1 MSPQQCSR
9 MGYNASGNAN
19 RREMEKLPAII
30 AGMATDQVLYIELL
44 TLVVE
49 LEFITKREA
58 VKRYTQRYDRSF
70 KWIEVE

>member
-1 MSPQQCSR
+1 
-9 MGYNASGNAN
+9 
-19 RREMEKLPAII
+19 MEKLPAII